1 MDKEEIIDGLNNL
14 IEINNDRIEG
24 YERAS
29 EETDE
34 NDLQSLFSSFIRT
47 SEKCRMELIDEVVFL
62 GGTPA
67 EGTKISGKFFR
78 AWMDVKAAISGR
90 DRKTVL
96 DSCEYGED
104 VAVDTYDKVINDFG
118 DVSLST
124 SSPLKGLLIK
134 QRNLIKAD
142 HDRVRS
148 LRDMERQST

>member
-124 SSPLKGLLIK
+124 SSPLKGLLMK

-148 LRDMERQST
+148 LRDMERQRT